1 MDLTFQVPVQYCSL
15 QHRAL
20 LPSPVPSTTGHCFLF
35 GSISSFF
42 LELFLYSSPVAYY
55 PPTNLRSSSFMS
67 YHFAFSYC
75 SIYNIYIKYIFNESE
90 SCSVVSDSL
99 QPHGLYS
106 PWNSPGQN
114 TGVDSPSLLQG
125 IFPSEGSNPGLL
137 HCRQILYQLRHKRSP
152 YVCIIMKLHIFKI
165 MYLYIMLL
173 FSHV

>member
-42 LELFLYSSPVAYY
+42 LELFLHSSPVAYY

-75 SIYNIYIKYIFNESE
+75 SIYNIYIKYIFSE
-90 SCSVVSDSL
+90 VKVAQSCLTLCNPMDYTVHGILQARILEWVVLPFSRGSS
-99 QPHGLYS
+99 QPRNQARVSCIASRFFTNWAIREANIQYWISKIYFCL
-106 PWNSPGQN
+106 
-114 TGVDSPSLLQG
+114 
-125 IFPSEGSNPGLL
+125 F
-137 HCRQILYQLRHKRSP
+137 ILTKNL
-152 YVCIIMKLHIFKI
+152 I
-165 MYLYIMLL
+165 
-173 FSHV
+173 

>member
-42 LELFLYSSPVAYY
+42 LELFLHSSPVAYY

-75 SIYNIYIKYIFNESE
+75 SIYNIYIKYIFSESE
-90 SCSVVSDSL
+90 SCSVVSNICDPLDYTVLWIL
-99 QPHGLYS
+99 QARTLEWGA
-106 PWNSPGQN
+106 
-114 TGVDSPSLLQG
+114 
-125 IFPSEGSNPGLL
+125 FPFLRGSSQP
-137 HCRQILYQLRHKRSP
+137 RDQTQVS
-152 YVCIIMKLHIFKI
+152 CIAGGF
-165 MYLYIMLL
+165 
-173 FSHV
+173 FTS